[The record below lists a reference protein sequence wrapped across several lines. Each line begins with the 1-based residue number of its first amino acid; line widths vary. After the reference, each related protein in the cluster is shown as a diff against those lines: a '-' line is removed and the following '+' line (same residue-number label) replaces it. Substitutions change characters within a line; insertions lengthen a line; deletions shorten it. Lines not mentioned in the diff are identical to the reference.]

1 MSAGIAQPK
10 PNGEGHRPPRVDPY
24 AVIRP
29 RRGRVVGYVA
39 AGAVF
44 VTFLLGAVI
53 VPGQAGQKGDWAL
66 GDRLLIVG
74 MGGVIAW
81 FLWRLASI
89 RATPSKEGLV
99 VRNLLITRKLAW
111 DQIVRMQ
118 FGGGAPWAS
127 LDLADTDTVAVMAI
141 QKADGDF
148 GRAESSRLAA
158 LIQYHSDAPEPPRR
172 G

>member
-1 MSAGIAQPK
+1 MSAGNAQPTPTGKGAK
-10 PNGEGHRPPRVDPY
+10 PTRADPY

-29 RRGRVVGYVA
+29 RRGRVVGYVS

-66 GDRLLIVG
+66 SDRLLIAG
-74 MGGVIAW
+74 IGAAIAW
-81 FLWRLASI
+81 FLLRLASI
-89 RATPSKEGLV
+89 RATPSREGLV

-127 LDLADTDTVAVMAI
+127 LDLADTDTVAVMAL

-148 GRAESSRLAA
+148 GRAESTRLAA
-158 LIQYHSDAPEPPRR
+158 LIQFHSDAPEPPRR